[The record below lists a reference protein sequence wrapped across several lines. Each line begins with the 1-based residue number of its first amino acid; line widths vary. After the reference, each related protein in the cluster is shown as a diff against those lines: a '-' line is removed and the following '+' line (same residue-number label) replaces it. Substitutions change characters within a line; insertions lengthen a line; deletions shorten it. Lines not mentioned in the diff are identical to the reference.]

1 MIFQKRPSNQDQHHS
16 FKLDN
21 MLLEHMQN
29 YTYLGININNTENF
43 NKAVNDLRDKA
54 RRAFYAIKRN
64 IKIDIPIR
72 IWIKIIKSVI
82 EPIALYGCEV
92 WGPLT
97 NQDFTKWDKHPIET
111 LQTELR
117 KVLLRV
123 QHKTP
128 NNACRAELGLYPLII
143 TILKRAIKF
152 HAHLK
157 NSDKHTLHHKA
168 LYYQELTPERNALDQ
183 LVLELHK
190 PQHV

>member
-1 MIFQKRPSNQDQHHS
+1 MRLKQR
-16 FKLDN
+16 
-21 MLLEHMQN
+21 ERERE
-29 YTYLGININNTENF
+29 GNF

-92 WGPLT
+92 RGPLT
-97 NQDFTKWDKHPIET
+97 NQEFTKWDKHPIET
-111 LQTELR
+111 LQTELC

-123 QHKTP
+123 QRKTP

-143 TILKRAIKF
+143 TIQKRAIKF

-157 NSDKHTLHHKA
+157 NCDKQT
-168 LYYQELTPERNALDQ
+168 ELPRADTRKKRPRPI
-183 LVLELHK
+183 VLRADYNK
-190 PQHV
+190 PQHVWLRIKT